1 MRLTIATSVVHYR
14 HDGLLHAYG
23 PYAREIDLWTEMFSN
38 VTIAAP
44 VRNECPPGDCRPL
57 SGVNISLTPL
67 PEVGGHRLRDKA
79 LLALSVPLLL
89 WSLMKAMSHAD
100 AIHVRCPGNVGLLG
114 TIFAPCFSKY
124 LVAKYANSWAD
135 FPGESWTARLQK
147 RILRSRWWRGPVLV
161 YGKWPDQPDNIVPF
175 FTSILSQRQIDQE
188 SLLGGRPARD
198 LRLIYVGRLSA
209 AKNVDVTLRALKCLA
224 DEQIQFRF
232 AIVGEGA
239 ERARLEALNEE
250 LGLADNVTFYG
261 GMGFEATI
269 DQIKHSDVLVL
280 ASETEGWPKAIAEG
294 MAFGLVCIGSN
305 RGFVPEMLSN
315 KRGITVLPGDVNSL
329 AAVLRD
335 IALNPGLYQGMR
347 ENAAAWA
354 RQYTLEKFGE
364 AIANLLTA
372 RWQLHPQRLRDGV
385 EG

>member
-14 HDGLLHAYG
+14 HEGRLHAYG
-23 PYAREIDLWTEMFSN
+23 PYAREIDLWTEMFSS

-44 VRNECPPGDCRPL
+44 LRNECPPGDCRPL
-57 SGVNISLTPL
+57 SGVNVSLTPL
-67 PEVGGHRLRDKA
+67 PEAGGQRIRDKA
-79 LLALSVPLLL
+79 ILALSIPSLL
-89 WSLMKAMSHAD
+89 WSLIKAMLRAD

-114 TIFAPCFSKY
+114 TIVAPCFSKY

-147 RILRSRWWRGPVLV
+147 KILRSRWWRGPVLV
-161 YGKWPDQPDNIVPF
+161 YGKWPNQPENIVPF

-188 SLLGGRPARD
+188 SRFDGRPAQD

-209 AKNVDVTLRALKCLA
+209 SKNVDVTLRALKCLA
-224 DEQIQFRF
+224 EQQIHLRF

-239 ERARLEALNEE
+239 ERAHLESLSDE
-250 LGLADNVTFYG
+250 LGLTDNVNFCG

-269 DQIKHSDVLVL
+269 EEIKHSDILVL

-329 AAVLRD
+329 AEVLTD
-335 IALNPGLYQGMR
+335 IAQNPVRYHDMR

-364 AIANLLTA
+364 AIANLLAA
-372 RWQLHPQRLRDGV
+372 RWQLSPQRLRDGV

>member
-44 VRNECPPGDCRPL
+44 LRNECPPGDCRPL
-57 SGVNISLTPL
+57 SGVNISLTAL
-67 PEVGGHRLRDKA
+67 PEVGGPRMRDKA
-79 LLALSVPLLL
+79 ILALSVPSLL
-89 WSLMKAMSHAD
+89 WSLMKAMLPAD

-114 TIFAPCFSKY
+114 TLFAPCFSKY
-124 LVAKYANSWAD
+124 VVAKYANSWAD

-161 YGKWPDQPDNIVPF
+161 YGKWPNQPDNIVPF

-188 SLLGGRPARD
+188 RLLGSRSPRD

-209 AKNVDVTLRALKCLA
+209 SKNVDVTLRALKCLA
-224 DEQIQFRF
+224 DEQIHFRF
-232 AIVGEGA
+232 AVVGEGA
-239 ERARLEALNEE
+239 ERARLEALCEE
-250 LGLADNVTFYG
+250 LELTDNVKFCG

-269 DQIKHSDVLVL
+269 EQIKQSDVLVL

-329 AAVLRD
+329 AGALLD
-335 IALNPGLYQGMR
+335 IARNPGLYQGMR
-347 ENAAAWA
+347 ENAAAWG

-364 AIANLLTA
+364 AIANLLIA
-372 RWQLHPQRLRDGV
+372 RWQLNPQRLRDGV
-385 EG
+385 K